1 MKEIIVIKIMNEA
14 MIKLKESKHED
25 CSVNKT
31 IQHHLEADEDLFFK
45 ISKNNALQILTN
57 VGVADDKLEE
67 TYRKLMEQKNQ

>member
-1 MKEIIVIKIMNEA
+1 MKEIIVIKVMNEA

-25 CSVNKT
+25 CTVNK
-31 IQHHLEADEDLFFK
+31 IIKQHLEADENLFFK

-67 TYRKLMEQKNQ
+67 TYRKLIEQKNN